1 MLERGHTTRRIL
13 PIIFLIISFSLQ
25 TATAS
30 QSARDYKQALAH
42 FEKVLK
48 DPQKKNLRHHWM
60 ACVNEFQSI
69 LTREPTGPW
78 ADDALFMMGRVYAM
92 LYEFSSSRYD
102 RQEAVDSLSRLLR
115 RFPESP
121 HRGEAEETI
130 VRLQQQDSADAGKEK
145 PTWATGA
152 PGQQSLAEVKAI
164 RFWSSPT
171 YARVVIYTESEVP
184 YSHRLIEQEGSSRLV
199 LDCRDARIGSGLKPF
214 VPVEGDLLSDAR
226 VVQARPDT
234 VRFTMDVKSIDHFK
248 VFFLPDPFRIVID
261 VRSVPVKTSSK
272 RRFNGEANKPVS
284 KLPRGA
290 LARQLSLGVRK
301 IVIDPG
307 HGGQDFGATGY
318 LKGVFEKNVTL
329 EVAHRL
335 AKTIRE
341 RLGCE
346 AILTREDDRFLSLEE
361 RTALANKV
369 GADLFISIHTNAHNK
384 MASHGIETYF
394 LNLAVDEEA
403 ILVASRENEASARN
417 MSDLK
422 GILKDLMIQAKQDES
437 SRLAAH
443 VQDALVRGLTV
454 KYGKVK
460 DKGVKQAPF
469 YVLLGAGMPCI
480 LVEVAFITNP
490 GECRRLNTA
499 TYQDALCDA
508 IVNGIEAYM
517 GEIREPAI
525 TNSAA
530 YGDFSPKASWASR

>member
-1 MLERGHTTRRIL
+1 MLERGHMTRRIL
-13 PIIFLIISFSLQ
+13 PIIFLIISFFLQ

-30 QSARDYKQALAH
+30 QGARDYEEALAH
-42 FEKVLK
+42 FEKLLK
-48 DPQKKNLRHHWM
+48 DPQKRTLRHRWM
-60 ACVNEFQSI
+60 ACVNEFQSV

-92 LYEFSSSRYD
+92 LYEFSASRYD
-102 RQEAVDSLSRLLR
+102 RQEAVDALSRLLK

-121 HRGEAEETI
+121 RRGEAEATM
-130 VRLQQQDSADAGKEK
+130 VRLQQQDGADAGKEK
-145 PTWATGA
+145 PASDTGA
-152 PGQQSLAEVKAI
+152 PGQPSLAEVKAI

-171 YARVVIYTESEVP
+171 YARVVIYTESEVL
-184 YSHRLIEQEGSSRLV
+184 YSHRLLEQKGFSRLV
-199 LDCRDARIGSGLKPF
+199 LDCRDARIGPGLNPF

-226 VVQARPDT
+226 AVQARPDT

-248 VFFLPDPFRIVID
+248 VFSLPDPFRIVID
-261 VRSVPVKTSSK
+261 VRSVPVKTASK
-272 RRFNGEANKPVS
+272 RTFNEEVNKPVS

-329 EVAHRL
+329 EVAKRL

-403 ILVASRENEASARN
+403 ILVASRENAASARN

-422 GILKDLMIQAKQDES
+422 GILKDLMTQAKQDES

-443 VQDALVRGLTV
+443 VQDALVRGLTA

-508 IVNGIEAYM
+508 IVSGIEAYM

-525 TNSAA
+525 RHANAERN
-530 YGDFSPKASWASR
+530 G